1 MKFDEVVLGRRS
13 IRGYKSD
20 PVPRALIE
28 EVLALA
34 MRSPSSMNTQPW
46 NFTVITGEPLDRI
59 RAGNTERNLAG
70 IPHSREFRIGQPFSG
85 QHRDR
90 QVGVAKQLFAAMDI
104 AREDQA
110 KRQDWVLRGFRQ
122 FDAPV
127 CVIITYD
134 AVLADSD
141 DTAFDCG
148 AVTTALVNAAWSRG
162 LGAVINSQGIM
173 QSPVVREHANIADD
187 QVIMKAV
194 ALGWPDDS
202 FPANAVVSERKSVEE
217 LPLGFGTDDG
227 PSPQRLLR
235 SPPPHFCGEASP
247 PDDQDNGRQ
256 VQRVRHGHAA
266 SGREAPTSA
275 ASEAPSCAEDAGK

>member
-1 MKFDEVVLGRRS
+1 MHYDEVVLGRRS
-13 IRGYKSD
+13 IRGYKPD
-20 PVPRALIE
+20 PVPQALIK

-46 NFTVITGEPLDRI
+46 NFTVVTGEVLDLI
-59 RAGNTERNLAG
+59 RKGNTERNLAG
-70 IPHSREFRIGQPFSG
+70 IPHSREFRIGSPFAG

-104 AREDQA
+104 AREDTE

-127 CVIITYD
+127 CIIITYD

-148 AVTTALVNAAWSRG
+148 AVTTALVNAAWSKG

-173 QSPVVREHANIADD
+173 QSPVVREHANIPDD

-194 ALGWPDDS
+194 ALGWPDES
-202 FPANAVVSERKSVEE
+202 FPANAVVSKRKSVDEAATF
-217 LPLGFGTDDG
+217 LGF
-227 PSPQRLLR
+227 
-235 SPPPHFCGEASP
+235 
-247 PDDQDNGRQ
+247 
-256 VQRVRHGHAA
+256 
-266 SGREAPTSA
+266 
-275 ASEAPSCAEDAGK
+275 SE